1 MYEFYIGRTTQT
13 NSDLSSAKGIRLFTQ
28 YIESLST
35 DENGNIYYDFVS
47 ADDLPQYSSPIV
59 QNSYY
64 TYTKSQVLGTRNIAK
79 NTIRI
84 YFSNNVAPTTVS
96 ILYLY
101 KV

>member
-13 NSDLSSAKGIRLFTQ
+13 NSDLSGAKGIRLFTQ
-28 YIESLST
+28 YISAMST

-64 TYTKSQVLGTRNIAK
+64 TYAKTQVLGTRNIAK

-84 YFSNNVAPTTVS
+84 YFSDNSAPTTVS
-96 ILYLY
+96 ILY